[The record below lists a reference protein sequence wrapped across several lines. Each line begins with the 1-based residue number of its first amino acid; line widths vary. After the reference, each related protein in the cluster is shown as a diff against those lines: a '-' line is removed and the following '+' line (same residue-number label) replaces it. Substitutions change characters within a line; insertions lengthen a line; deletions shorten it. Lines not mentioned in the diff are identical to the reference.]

1 MGTCFSGSTVETAD
15 GQLKLFYT
23 AHRRIYDEDYQ
34 VPCLVHADRS
44 LSNFHHDER
53 NPVLDNPGLPCFR
66 DPKVIWHEPSQR
78 WIMVITHGQSIGFY
92 SSPDLSEWTHE
103 SDFGIGHGRHSD
115 GPWECPDLFA
125 MTGPDGAEHWI
136 LLVGIGSGGY
146 AAGSGT
152 QYFVGRFDGSAFVND
167 NRPGTT
173 LWLDYGRDFYAA
185 QTFFGGAPLRS
196 SSAGPATGNRR
207 AAPPRGPFAA
217 SCRCRG
223 PCRWSRRVRASASPS
238 RFRQPLPPPWAPRLN
253 PVFTGAK
260 WNCPLP
266 SANW

>member
-1 MGTCFSGSTVETAD
+1 MHWGHARSTDLVTWEELPVAHYPTELGTCFSGSTVETAD

-23 AHRRIYDEDYQ
+23 AHRRIHGEDYQ

-146 AAGSGT
+146 AAGSET

-185 QTFFGGAPLRS
+185 QTFFD
-196 SSAGPATGNRR
+196 RR
-207 AAPPRGPFAA
+207 GAAPIVLGWA
-217 SCRCRG
+217 S
-223 PCRWSRRVRASASPS
+223 
-238 RFRQPLPPPWAPRLN
+238 
-253 PVFTGAK
+253 
-260 WNCPLP
+260 
-266 SANW
+266 NWQ